1 VALSFVGVELMRGG
15 GEPPPEKD
23 GEKVAP
29 RAAPPTWRSVLFMP
43 VTFPLTVGGTTFAI
57 FVSFRSMA
65 RNLPEI
71 IALSIAGLAYAM
83 VPAITVYASGHLER
97 RVTPKTRTLL
107 EKVAGILLTAIAVML
122 LSGGFSRMVVSTLD
136 AVKAEKAQKDDQ
148 QGRPW

>member
-1 VALSFVGVELMRGG
+1 
-15 GEPPPEKD
+15 
-23 GEKVAP
+23 
-29 RAAPPTWRSVLFMP
+29 MP